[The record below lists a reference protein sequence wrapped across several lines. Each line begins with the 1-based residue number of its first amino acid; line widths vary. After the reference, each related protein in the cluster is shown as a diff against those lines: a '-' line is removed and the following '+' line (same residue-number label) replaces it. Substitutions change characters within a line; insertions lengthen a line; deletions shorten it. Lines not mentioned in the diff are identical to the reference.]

1 MQRAAEKAV
10 PLPADLAANHAAIQT
25 LPNAERSA
33 VKAAVKKHRETASLV
48 PEPTPPHPGHATA
61 GDSTGIELTRTV
73 LGHSDIGTSEIYAE
87 RDLAAA
93 ERVMREV
100 G

>member
-1 MQRAAEKAV
+1 M
-10 PLPADLAANHAAIQT
+10 
-25 LPNAERSA
+25 PNAERSA
-33 VKAAVKKHRETASLV
+33 VKAKVKEHRAACRWSPNQLRHTR
-48 PEPTPPHPGHATA
+48 ATQLRA
-61 GDSTGIELTRTV
+61 KYGIELTRTV
-73 LGHSDIGTSEIYAE
+73 PGHSDTGASEIYAE

>member
-1 MQRAAEKAV
+1 MPKAPTVKTSVQEHGDACRWSPNQLRHTCATQLRAKY
-10 PLPADLAANHAAIQT
+10 
-25 LPNAERSA
+25 
-33 VKAAVKKHRETASLV
+33 
-48 PEPTPPHPGHATA
+48 
-61 GDSTGIELTRTV
+61 GIELTRTV

-100 G
+100 KIAVDMIFQVAVIEPKSKG

>member
-1 MQRAAEKAV
+1 MQRAAENAV
-10 PLPADLAANHAAIQT
+10 PLPLDLAVKHAGIQA

-33 VKAAVKKHRETASLV
+33 VNAAVKERRESCRWSPNQLRHTR
-48 PEPTPPHPGHATA
+48 ATQLRA
-61 GDSTGIELTRTV
+61 KYGIELTRTV
-73 LGHSDIGTSEIYAE
+73 LGQSDIATGEIYAE

>member
-1 MQRAAEKAV
+1 MRIASEKAV
-10 PLPADLAANHAAIQT
+10 PLPPDVAAKFAAINT
-25 LPNAERSA
+25 LPNAERA
-33 VKAAVKKHRETASLV
+33 ELKAAVKEHRERHRWSPNQLRHTR
-48 PEPTPPHPGHATA
+48 ATQLRA
-61 GDSTGIELTRTV
+61 KYGIELTRTV

-93 ERVMREV
+93 ERVIREV

>member
-1 MQRAAEKAV
+1 MQY
-10 PLPADLAANHAAIQT
+10 
-25 LPNAERSA
+25 
-33 VKAAVKKHRETASLV
+33 
-48 PEPTPPHPGHATA
+48 
-61 GDSTGIELTRTV
+61 GIELTRTV
-73 LGHSDIGTSEIYAE
+73 LGHSDTGTSEIYAE